1 MSMEKSSVLD
11 LDQHGGQHRCPHGLV
26 TRNDHGEHQ
35 EHLSYLGHQGKDEL
49 INIQIRR
56 YDR

>member
-35 EHLSYLGHQGKDEL
+35 EHLSYLGHQGKNEL

-56 YDR
+56 